1 MDQFIKILQINLIWI
16 VGLSIHLHAQYIH
29 PFHENSQGSSI
40 NESIFAEYSIQ
51 PKPSNHFI
59 DLGIQSLN
67 HSWNVL
73 KSNHSQIEKPL
84 FGWDDDGLSNLLDS
98 LHAGDFPV
106 QLSQSNITPNN
117 AAPRESSHSPKI
129 ETEFISQIDE
139 FLSSLFQSNYDS
151 MLVYQPIDTPRYF
164 PESFDLN
171 RKIDPTLYVQHSLD
185 PQNLNDFEQ
194 ASGDVGINQD
204 RTYYFTVHDLQK
216 KYPDYTNLR
225 THRIQS
231 SYDIFEGKLSNPV
244 ISNDTGNEPLNL
256 TRSNRQRRLA
266 YSYEWEMADF
276 YSSGANDD
284 WNLTGFLSSDTLT
297 IRIKPILGGVNRDG
311 NGSDVN
317 SSATEGLN
325 TPKYLLDGQAYSYDS
340 GTGVQTGIDPGI
352 WTDNVPGEDWDRE
365 WSLMRITGEQP
376 TVIIDDS
383 AIKYYMNWHYGSFD
397 TGGTGPEYKLLY
409 YSAVPEPSTYFMTAI
424 LFCFVGLNKQ
434 SWRISRSLFAKLF
447 NRREAERNCSNLD
460 NQVS

>member
-1 MDQFIKILQINLIWI
+1 VDQFIKILQINLIWI

-216 KYPDYTNLR
+216 KFPDYTNLR

-244 ISNDTGNEPLNL
+244 ISNDTGNESLNL
-256 TRSNRQRRLA
+256 VRTNRQRRKDYSGKFDPSVVYELELTNFSSGTFTPVNLLETNATINNDTNESLLTSSSPMQLRLVWDGSSMLSGTTILGYEFGVGGANWRDITFSGPFLTTTNDTDYNYSSDHFVFVDA
-266 YSYEWEMADF
+266 YSVDSW
-276 YSSGANDD
+276 
-284 WNLTGFLSSDTLT
+284 
-297 IRIKPILGGVNRDG
+297 LGGAYNSWSWDKSG
-311 NGSDVN
+311 NSIEYTFTGSLPLSV
-317 SSATEGLN
+317 
-325 TPKYLLDGQAYSYDS
+325 
-340 GTGVQTGIDPGI
+340 
-352 WTDNVPGEDWDRE
+352 
-365 WSLMRITGEQP
+365 
-376 TVIIDDS
+376 
-383 AIKYYMNWHYGSFD
+383 
-397 TGGTGPEYKLLY
+397 
-409 YSAVPEPSTYFMTAI
+409 VPEPSTYFMTAI